1 MDATAGYEA
10 SVPAFARVTLA
21 TDGGGASQLAAATGG
36 ARTGYGMSLVVR
48 IDTATA
54 PVGG

>member
-21 TDGGGASQLAAATGG
+21 TDGGGASQLAAATGH
-36 ARTGYGMSLVVR
+36 ARTGYRMSLVVR
-48 IDTATA
+48 IDTAA
-54 PVGG
+54 SVSG